1 MYPVGV
7 QRRRPGIHP
16 VERGGKFGWWRKS
29 RGGFRDDLKREY
41 RSSWEANIHRL
52 LLWMQAQKI
61 PLTGRHISYETVYVQ
76 FNPRRGGPLGYHP
89 DFVLYLAS
97 PVIVGERSYTKAHI
111 EITGFKDRKKLEKMK
126 RLIEDYGDKNGI
138 MMIEIDENV
147 YELLSQSY
155 GEIVPNWEHD
165 RRSRKDGHGE
175 VNNSQQQ

>member
-16 VERGGKFGWWRKS
+16 VERGGKFGWWKKS
-29 RGGFRDDLKREY
+29 KSGYRDDLKREY

-89 DFVLYLAS
+89 DFVLYLAV
-97 PVIVGERSYTKAHI
+97 PVHVGDRSYTKAHI

-165 RRSRKDGHGE
+165 RRSRKDGHGGI
-175 VNNSQQQ
+175 NNNQQQ